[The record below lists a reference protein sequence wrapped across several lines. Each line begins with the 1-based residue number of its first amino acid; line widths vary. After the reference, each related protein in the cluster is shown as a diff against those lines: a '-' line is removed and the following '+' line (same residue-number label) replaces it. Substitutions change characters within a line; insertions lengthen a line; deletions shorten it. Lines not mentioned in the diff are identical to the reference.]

1 MMELKKIDNVA
12 YIRFSSVYRE
22 FQDISEFQKHI
33 DDLKNKCEIF
43 FNYPLTIIINSIESL
58 GKYFLLIFLTFKSLN
73 QWKQNL
79 TNILKPMI
87 VIGIKSI
94 PIVIFTSLFSGMVA
108 GLQAAYQFDVDTG
121 FPITKEA
128 IISRECCWNFS
139 CFRAWSYDYCIGN
152 EGKIGATICAEIGTM
167 RITEQ
172 IDALESLSFNPIA
185 YLVMPRILAAI
196 IMFPYLVIVSDI
208 FWYNRWFGCKYI
220 CIYEPLTV
228 TLFFQGLEIYGHI
241 ETDSLVGLVKGL
253 FFGFSITSIVCLAKV
268 TMLKVCFW
276 SW

>member
-1 MMELKKIDNVA
+1 MK
-12 YIRFSSVYRE
+12 S
-22 FQDISEFQKHI
+22 
-33 DDLKNKCEIF
+33 F
-43 FNYPLTIIINSIESL
+43 FDYPLTIIINSIESL
-58 GKYFLLIFLTFKSLN
+58 GKYFLLIFLTFKSIN

-79 TNILKPMI
+79 TNILNQMI

-128 IISRECCWNFS
+128 IQYLGSVVGTSVVLELGPMIT
-139 CFRAWSYDYCIGN
+139 ALVMT
-152 EGKIGATICAEIGTM
+152 GKIGATICAEIGTM

-196 IMFPYLVIVSDI
+196 IMFPYLVIISDI
-208 FWYNRWFGCKYI
+208 FGITGGLVASTYA
-220 CIYEPLTV
+220 YEPLTV
-228 TLFFQGLEIYGHI
+228 TMFFQGLEIYGHI

-253 FFGFSITSIVCLAKV
+253 FFGFSITSIACYKGYYAKGGASGVGKATTETVVVSCITVVILDYVLAAI
-268 TMLKVCFW
+268 LL
-276 SW
+276 